1 MPRVTKEMLEEQ
13 IRYLHVGLRERDHK
27 IELLK
32 KELQTIKSSFSMIG
46 QTSAMVIAME
56 RLGDA
61 LAHTLGNPAIREM
74 RKERHD
80 GAPGTLKVPF

>member
-1 MPRVTKEMLEEQ
+1 MPRVTKEMQEER
-13 IRYLHVGLRERDHK
+13 IKYLHVALRERDHK
-27 IELLK
+27 IELLE

-61 LAHTLGNPAIREM
+61 LAHTLSDPVIKEV
-74 RKERHD
+74 RKERRGKVD
-80 GAPGTLKVPF
+80 LKIPF